1 MSRPGQGDRLPPD
14 PPVWG
19 DLRASAE
26 PPDGPPDTTLEDLF
40 PGGSEMAGRMRQH
53 DWSRTSIGPVEK
65 WPQSLKTSVSTCLDC
80 AFPIV
85 IWWGADLSILYNDE
99 YRLIL
104 GAKHPGALGEHG
116 AKVWAEIWP
125 IVGPMLA
132 QVMSQGEATR
142 SRDLRLHIDRHG
154 YLEEAY
160 FSFSYSPIRGAG
172 GRVEGVFCPVIET
185 TEKVIGERRLRTL
198 RDLAAQ
204 CRGAESESGTF
215 VSAARVL
222 AANPLDV
229 PFALIYSVDEA
240 RSTARLEVTAG
251 IEAGTAASPR
261 SVPLERTG
269 INDPWSLGLVAQS
282 GEGLIVN
289 LTPGTFEHLP
299 TGEWKVAAH
308 TALVLPVLLPGQE
321 QPRAIMVAAISPVRA
336 LDEGYRTF
344 FGLVATQIASGLADA
359 QAREQERRRTEALA
373 ELDRA
378 KTAFFSNVS
387 HEFRTPLTLMLGPME
402 EVLANAHGPLPAG
415 AQEAL
420 GIVHRNSRRL
430 LKLVN
435 TLLDFSRIEAGR
447 IEASYEPTDLAAFT
461 AELASVFRAAVQ
473 KAGLQLTVDCPGL
486 PEPIYVDRDMWEKIV
501 LNLLSNAL
509 KFTFEGEI
517 AVALRWQETHVELS
531 VSDTGVGIPE
541 ADLPKVFRRFHR
553 VKDTRS
559 RTHEG
564 TGIGLSLVQELVKL
578 HGGEVGVQSQEGQG
592 TRFIVRIPTGR
603 GHLPQDRI
611 EAARE
616 MASTSQGVTP
626 YLEEVLGWL
635 PQGQS
640 RTEGG
645 PVIVDLP
652 VAPVPG
658 DAAPRA
664 RVLIADD
671 NADMR
676 DYLRRLLE
684 GRYDLE
690 LVADG
695 QEALQR
701 IHSAPPELVLTDVMM
716 PRRDGFGLLAA
727 IRADEKTRTLPVII
741 LSARAGEESRIE
753 GVAAGA
759 DDYLIKPFSARELLA
774 RVGSQLELARLRRE
788 AAEVL
793 RESEARF
800 RQMADHAPVM
810 IWVTEPDGSCTFL
823 SKSWYDFTGQT
834 PDTALG
840 WGWTEAIHPEDREHA
855 SDSFA
860 EASDHHEPIRLE
872 YRLRRKDG
880 QYRWT
885 LDAAVPRLGSDGRF
899 LGYIGSVIDLS
910 ERRQAEEKLRLQEAE
925 LREAQRVAHVGSW
938 NWDPATDR
946 MTGSPELFRIYGLD
960 PDRQAFPPFKAQDG
974 SLYPHESWARLQ
986 EAAEGTLRTG
996 IGYYLDLPALRHGT
1010 PIWVTIRSEP
1020 VRDATGDIVGLRGT
1034 VQDITDIKQAQEAL
1048 QEADRRKDE
1057 FLATLAHELRNPLA
1071 PIHNALQIL
1080 KLPGAG
1086 GGAAE
1091 RVYEMMGRQVNH
1103 MIRLVDDLMEV
1114 SRITRGKIE
1123 IRKEPADLAAVVRSA
1138 VETSRPLIDAAR
1150 HRLTIDLPSEPL
1162 ILEADVVRLEQVVT
1176 NLLNNAAKYTDNE
1189 GQIHLSARREGGQV
1203 VIAVRDNGRGIPAD
1217 MLPKV
1222 FDLFTQV
1229 EQRYNRSHGG
1239 LGIGLTL
1246 VRSLVG
1252 LHGGTVEAKSDGP
1265 GHGSEFVVRLP
1276 LAQRQIASHLAERPA
1291 LPPVVATHRI
1301 LVVDDNRDAA
1311 DSLGVLLQFL
1321 GANVLTVHDGCSAL
1335 EAFATFQPSVVLLDI
1350 GMPGMDGFEVAR
1362 RARQQQGA
1370 GRVTLIALT
1379 GWGQEEEMRRS
1390 REAGIDHHLIKPVD
1404 LGALEQLLAS
1414 LPSPAA
1420 PS

>member
-1 MSRPGQGDRLPPD
+1 M
-14 PPVWG
+14 
-19 DLRASAE
+19 RASGE
-26 PPDGPPDTTLEDLF
+26 PSAQPPAATLEGVF
-40 PGGSEMAGRMRQH
+40 PGGSEMARRMREH
-53 DWSRTSIGPVEK
+53 DWSKTALGPVAQ
-65 WPQSLKTSVSTCLDC
+65 WPQSLKTSVGTCLDC

-85 IWWGADLSILYNDE
+85 LWWGPELAILYNDE
-99 YRLIL
+99 YRTCL
-104 GAKHPGALGEHG
+104 GPAKHPGALGEHG
-116 AKVWAEIWP
+116 AKVWAEIWS

-132 QVMSQGEATR
+132 HVMQHGEATR

-160 FSFSYSPIRGAG
+160 FSFSYSPIRGEG
-172 GRVEGVFCPVIET
+172 GKVEGVFCPVIET

-204 CRGAESESGTF
+204 CKGAESESGTY

-229 PFALIYSVDEA
+229 PFAMIYSVDEA
-240 RSTARLEVTAG
+240 RSMARLEATVG

-261 SVPLERTG
+261 SVPLDG
-269 INDPWSLGLVAQS
+269 IGASHPWSLGLVAHS

-289 LTPGTFEHLP
+289 VAPGTFEHLP
-299 TGEWKVAAH
+299 TGAWKVAAH
-308 TALVLPVLLPGQE
+308 TSLVLPVLLPGQE
-321 QPRAIMVAAISPVRA
+321 HPRAIMVAAASPVRA

-359 QAREQERRRTEALA
+359 QAREQERRRAEALA

-402 EVLANAHGPLPAG
+402 DVLAGAHGPLPPD
-415 AQEAL
+415 AQQAL

-447 IEASYEPTDLAAFT
+447 IEASYEPTDLAGFT
-461 AELASVFRAAVQ
+461 AELASVFRSAVE
-473 KAGLQLTVDCPGL
+473 KAGLQLMVDCPDL

-509 KFTFEGEI
+509 KFTFEGSI
-517 AVALRWQETHVELS
+517 TVALRPLQAWVALS
-531 VSDTGVGIPE
+531 VSDTGVGIPPS
-541 ADLPKVFRRFHR
+541 DLPKVFQRFHR
-553 VKDTRS
+553 VRETRS

-564 TGIGLSLVQELVKL
+564 TGIGLSLVQELAKL
-578 HGGEVGVQSQEGQG
+578 HGGEVAVESEEGKG
-592 TRFIVRIPTGR
+592 TRFTIRIPAGKD
-603 GHLPQDRI
+603 HLPADRI
-611 EAARE
+611 RAPRDL
-616 MASTSQGVTP
+616 ASTSLGATP

-635 PQGQS
+635 PHVPD
-640 RTEGG
+640 RAG
-645 PVIVDLP
+645 PSPNTLADIPDL
-652 VAPVPG
+652 APAVPAG
-658 DAAPRA
+658 DAPRA
-664 RVLIADD
+664 RVIVADD

-676 DYLRRLLE
+676 DYLQRLLE

-690 LVADG
+690 VLADG
-695 QEALQR
+695 QAALER
-701 IHSAPPELVLTDVMM
+701 IHACRPDLVLTDVMM
-716 PRRDGFGLLAA
+716 PRLDGFGLLAA
-727 IRADEKTRTLPVII
+727 IRADDTLRMLPVIL
-741 LSARAGEESRIE
+741 LSARAGEEARIE
-753 GVAAGA
+753 GIASGA

-774 RVGSQLELARLRRE
+774 RVGSQLELSRLRRE
-788 AAEVL
+788 SGEAL

-834 PDTALG
+834 PETALG
-840 WGWTEAIHPEDREHA
+840 LGWRSALHPEDSANAR
-855 SDSFA
+855 DMLA
-860 EASDHHEPIRLE
+860 EAAVRHEPFRVE
-872 YRLRRKDG
+872 YRVRRKDG

-899 LGYIGSVIDLS
+899 LGYIGSMIDIS
-910 ERRQAEEKLRLQEAE
+910 ERRQAEERLRQQEAE

-938 NWDPATDR
+938 GWNPSTDQT
-946 MTGSPELFRIYGLD
+946 TGSPELYRIYGLD
-960 PDRQAFPPFKAQDG
+960 PARHAFPSFKEQEG
-974 SLYPHESWARLQ
+974 FLYPRDSWLRLQ
-986 EAAEGTLRTG
+986 DASEGTLRSG
-996 IGYYLDLPALRHGT
+996 VGYSLDLPALRKGE
-1010 PIWVTIRSEP
+1010 PIWVTTRSEP
-1020 VRDATGDIVGLRGT
+1020 VRNAAGDIVALRGT
-1034 VQDITDIKQAQEAL
+1034 VQDITDIRRAQEAL
-1048 QEADRRKDE
+1048 QEADHRKDE

-1080 KLPGAG
+1080 KLPGTAG
-1086 GGAAE
+1086 TGAE
-1091 RVYEMMGRQVNH
+1091 RVYEMMGRQVSH

-1114 SRITRGKIE
+1114 SRITRGRVE
-1123 IRKEPADLAAVVRSA
+1123 IRKEPVDLATVVRSA

-1150 HRLTIDLPSEPL
+1150 HRLTIELPSEPL
-1162 ILEADVVRLEQVVT
+1162 VLEADLVRLAQVVT

-1189 GQIHLSARREGGQV
+1189 GQIHLSARREGRQIV
-1203 VIAVRDNGRGIPAD
+1203 VSVRDNGRGIPAA

-1222 FDLFTQV
+1222 FDMFTQV

-1265 GHGSEFVVRLP
+1265 GRGSEFIVRLP
-1276 LAQRQIASHLAERPA
+1276 LAERQLPAHAADHPA
-1291 LPPVVATHRI
+1291 LLPPIVAAHRI
-1301 LVVDDNRDAA
+1301 LVVDDNVDAA
-1311 DSLGVLLQFL
+1311 DSLGVLLQSL
-1321 GANVLTVHDGCSAL
+1321 GANVQTVHDGLSAL
-1335 EAFATFQPSVVLLDI
+1335 EAVTTFHPSVVLLDI
-1350 GMPGMDGFEVAR
+1350 GMPGMDGFELAR

-1370 GRVTLIALT
+1370 DRVTLIALS
-1379 GWGQEEEMRRS
+1379 GWGQEEEQRRS
-1390 REAGIDHHLIKPVD
+1390 REAGIDHHLIKPVE

-1414 LPSPAA
+1414 LPSRDT
-1420 PS
+1420 SE